1 MVGFGYDIHR
11 LEEGRKLI
19 LGGIEIASNLGVV
32 AHSDGD
38 VLLHS
43 LIDAILGASG
53 LGDIGE
59 HFPDTDNQY
68 KGISSVELLKRT
80 LELIKSYKIV
90 NVDCMIILEKPKIK
104 DYKPLIKKNLAEL
117 LNISESRVN
126 IKAGTNEKLDAL
138 GRAEGCAVYTVVMIE
153 DMF

>member
-11 LEEGRKLI
+11 LEEGRNLI
-19 LGGIEIASNLGVV
+19 LGGIKIDSNLGVV

-38 VLLHS
+38 VLIHS
-43 LIDAILGASG
+43 LIDAILGAAG

-68 KGISSVELLKRT
+68 KGISSVDLLNRT
-80 LELIKSYKIV
+80 LEMIKSYKIV

-104 DYKPLIKKNLAEL
+104 DYKPLIKKNIADL
-117 LNISESRVN
+117 LNVSESRVN
-126 IKAGTNEKLDAL
+126 IKAGTNEKLDSL
-138 GRAEGCAVYTVVMIE
+138 GRAEACAVYTVVLIE

>member
-11 LEEGRKLI
+11 LKEGRKLI
-19 LGGIEIASNLGVV
+19 LGGIEIESNLGVV

-59 HFPDTDNQY
+59 HFPDTDNQF
-68 KGISSVELLKRT
+68 KGISSVELLNRT
-80 LELIKSYKIV
+80 LEMIKSYKIV

-104 DYKPLIKKNLAEL
+104 DYKPLIKNNLAKL
-117 LNISESRVN
+117 LNISENRVN

-138 GRAEGCAVYTVVMIE
+138 GRAEACAVYTVVLIE

>member
-11 LEEGRKLI
+11 LEEGRNLI
-19 LGGIEIASNLGVV
+19 LGGIKIESNLGVV

-38 VLLHS
+38 VLIHS
-43 LIDAILGASG
+43 LIDAILGAAG

-68 KGISSVELLKRT
+68 KGISSVDLLNRT
-80 LELIKSYKIV
+80 LEMIKSYKIV

-104 DYKPLIKKNLAEL
+104 DYKPLIKKNIADL
-117 LNISESRVN
+117 LNVSESRVN
-126 IKAGTNEKLDAL
+126 IKAGTNEKLDSL
-138 GRAEGCAVYTVVMIE
+138 GRAEACAVYTVVLIE

>member
-11 LEEGRKLI
+11 LEEGRNLI
-19 LGGIEIASNLGVV
+19 LGGIKIDSNLGTV

-38 VLLHS
+38 VLIHS
-43 LIDAILGASG
+43 LIDAILGAAG

-59 HFPDTDNQY
+59 HFPDTDIQY
-68 KGISSVELLKRT
+68 KGISSVDLLNRT
-80 LELIKSYKIV
+80 LEMIKSYKIV

-104 DYKPLIKKNLAEL
+104 DYKPLIKKNIADL
-117 LNISESRVN
+117 LNVSESRVN
-126 IKAGTNEKLDAL
+126 IKAGTNEKLDSL
-138 GRAEGCAVYTVVMIE
+138 GRAEACAVYTVVLIE